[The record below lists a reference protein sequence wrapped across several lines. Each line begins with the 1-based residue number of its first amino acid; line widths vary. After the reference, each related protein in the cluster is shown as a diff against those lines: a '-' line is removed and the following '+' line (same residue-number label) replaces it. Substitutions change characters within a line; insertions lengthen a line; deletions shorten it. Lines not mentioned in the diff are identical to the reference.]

1 MLIKF
6 NILNLIDMV
15 KSLLNK
21 VNSFLNK
28 KHELC
33 GGMSI
38 LEVAGAFLLL
48 GMILGFMYVGIW
60 FCYLIGL

>member
-1 MLIKF
+1 MLIKS

-28 KHELC
+28 KYELC
-33 GGMSI
+33 GDMSI
-38 LEVAGAFLLL
+38 LEIAGVFLLL

-60 FCYLIGL
+60 FCYIIGL

>member
-15 KSLLNK
+15 KILLNK
-21 VNSFLNK
+21 VSSFLNK
-28 KHELC
+28 KHESC
-33 GGMSI
+33 GDMSV

-48 GMILGFMYVGIW
+48 GMIFGFMYVGIW
-60 FCYLIGL
+60 FCYIIGL